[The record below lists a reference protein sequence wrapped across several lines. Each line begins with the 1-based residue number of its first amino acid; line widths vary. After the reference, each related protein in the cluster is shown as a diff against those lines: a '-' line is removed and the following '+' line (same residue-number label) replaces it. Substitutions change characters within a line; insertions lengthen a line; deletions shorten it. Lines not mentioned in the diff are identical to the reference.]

1 MRVGIPDEPTL
12 DVTTTM
18 QPRCFVLSKRFSSY
32 TFHQEC
38 TVGDVKDIPETVHQ
52 LITSHLGWDS
62 GTSLKIRYYLVLFD
76 SKLHHLSGPPLIF
89 PQPDE
94 ASQAELD
101 KNKIREIVND
111 DYLENNCREID
122 SHGLGGDQQQNVI
135 VVGIGRS
142 APTPV
147 FQCEC

>member
-1 MRVGIPDEPTL
+1 M
-12 DVTTTM
+12 
-18 QPRCFVLSKRFSSY
+18 
-32 TFHQEC
+32 
-38 TVGDVKDIPETVHQ
+38 GDAKDIPETVHQ
-52 LITSHLGWDS
+52 LITSRLRWGS
-62 GTSLKIRYYLVLFD
+62 GTSLEIRYYLVLFD
-76 SKLHHLSGPPLIF
+76 SEPHCLSGSPLIF

-94 ASQAELD
+94 ASQAEWG
-101 KNKIREIVND
+101 KNKIQEIAND